1 LKILRIIKISGCTLT
16 CYPPQG
22 IAEKTASTG
31 SFIKHKMREY
41 EQLKQE
47 IESLTQK
54 AGLLKAVE
62 AAEVGLETSQ
72 DTLNVKA
79 EGSVNG

>member
-1 LKILRIIKISGCTLT
+1 
-16 CYPPQG
+16 
-22 IAEKTASTG
+22 
-31 SFIKHKMREY
+31 MREY